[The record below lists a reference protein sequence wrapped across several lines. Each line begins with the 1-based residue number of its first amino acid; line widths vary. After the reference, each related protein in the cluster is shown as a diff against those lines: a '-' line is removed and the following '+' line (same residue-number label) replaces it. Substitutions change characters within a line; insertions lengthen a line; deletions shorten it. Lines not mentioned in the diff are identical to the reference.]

1 MIVRHEK
8 FVPLSS
14 PGGDGR
20 NDIALLYIRTR
31 GGRGISFDK
40 FVTPACLPAPDTK
53 IKRWVVSCNF
63 PDDDDDCSDGPTL
76 TVRSLAGGCRSTI
89 TPTVTRTVSELPSSR

>member
-1 MIVRHEK
+1 MKHEK

-31 GGRGISFDK
+31 AGRGISFDK
-40 FVTPACLPAPDTK
+40 FVTPACLPAPDNK
-53 IKRWVVSCNF
+53 IKRWVGVT
-63 PDDDDDCSDGPTL
+63 GREVL
-76 TVRSLAGGCRSTI
+76 IIMTVQMVELSL
-89 TPTVTRTVSELPSSR
+89 

>member
-1 MIVRHEK
+1 MLLPTRWLSGVQLSCLLTVPCCQVSLIVKHEK

-31 GGRGISFDK
+31 GGRGISFDE
-40 FVTPACLPAPDTK
+40 FVTPACLPSPDTK
-53 IKRWVVSCNF
+53 IKKYVV
-63 PDDDDDCSDGPTL
+63 
-76 TVRSLAGGCRSTI
+76 
-89 TPTVTRTVSELPSSR
+89 

>member
-1 MIVRHEK
+1 MKHEK

-31 GGRGISFDK
+31 WHIIYNIYCIYCIYCIYNIYIIYS
-40 FVTPACLPAPDTK
+40 
-53 IKRWVVSCNF
+53 IYN
-63 PDDDDDCSDGPTL
+63 
-76 TVRSLAGGCRSTI
+76 I
-89 TPTVTRTVSELPSSR
+89 

>member
-1 MIVRHEK
+1 MPESNFLLTVTFILLQVSLIVKHEK

-31 GGRGISFDK
+31 GGHGINFDK
-40 FVTPACLPAPDTK
+40 FENIPVYF
-53 IKRWVVSCNF
+53 I
-63 PDDDDDCSDGPTL
+63 L
-76 TVRSLAGGCRSTI
+76 TWL
-89 TPTVTRTVSELPSSR
+89 

>member
-1 MIVRHEK
+1 MHQGPHCHEK

-40 FVTPACLPAPDTK
+40 FVTPACLPAPDNK
-53 IKRWVVSCNF
+53 IKRWVVVTGDCKE
-63 PDDDDDCSDGPTL
+63 DD
-76 TVRSLAGGCRSTI
+76 
-89 TPTVTRTVSELPSSR
+89 

>member
-1 MIVRHEK
+1 MKHEK

-31 GGRGISFDK
+31 GGRGISFDE
-40 FVTPACLPAPDTK
+40 FVSWLSDIRDGALEPLRELFSQAGHACTSQA
-53 IKRWVVSCNF
+53 R
-63 PDDDDDCSDGPTL
+63 
-76 TVRSLAGGCRSTI
+76 RSTGA
-89 TPTVTRTVSELPSSR
+89 PPRL